1 MSESSG
7 GLRSDLGNVVLI
19 GQKPVMNYVIAALTL
34 FERGSKTIVIKAR
47 GKSISRAVDT
57 AEILRRSFVSDA
69 YVKDVKI
76 STETFTVDNKTRSV
90 SSIEITLSKQT

>member
-1 MSESSG
+1 
-7 GLRSDLGNVVLI
+7 
-19 GQKPVMNYVIAALTL
+19 
-34 FERGSKTIVIKAR
+34 
-47 GKSISRAVDT
+47 VDT

>member
-1 MSESSG
+1 M
-7 GLRSDLGNVVLI
+7 
-19 GQKPVMNYVIAALTL
+19 
-34 FERGSKTIVIKAR
+34 IKAR

>member
-1 MSESSG
+1 MSETSG
-7 GLRSDLGNVVLI
+7 RTGSDLGNVVLV

-34 FERGSKTIVIKAR
+34 FERGAKTIVIKAR

-69 YVKDVKI
+69 KIKDVKI

-90 SSIEITLSKQT
+90 SAIEITLSKEP